1 MRDSVCACSVLIGVA
16 IRCICTPAA
25 PEVQLKRMVAELKLT
40 QEKSAEQV
48 QSAQLEAQQIGK
60 QLAVEKESHAA
71 LAAKYTKQEV
81 NQEQMVSTLE
91 EAQNQFAEL
100 QSKLQDLN
108 SQVVARGEWAHNA
121 QLREA
126 QLVQALSDLKEQGSA
141 ERTKAEASRIHE
153 EVNSLQPCSVSDCL
167 TTVPISLFHSNRSDQ
182 PSRFC
187 CVFEFKALL

>member
-1 MRDSVCACSVLIGVA
+1 
-16 IRCICTPAA
+16 
-25 PEVQLKRMVAELKLT
+25 MVAELKLA

-48 QSAQLEAQQIGK
+48 ESAQLEAQQMGK

-81 NQEQMVSTLE
+81 NQAQMVSTLE

-108 SQVVARGEWAHNA
+108 SKTVAREEWAHNA

-126 QLVQALSDLKEQGSA
+126 QLVQALSDLKEQSSA

-153 EVNSLQPCSVSDCL
+153 EVNSLQPCSLSDCL
-167 TTVPISLFHSNRSDQ
+167 TTVPISLFHSDQSDQ
-182 PSRFC
+182 PSKFC
-187 CVFEFKALL
+187 CEITRI